1 MLVKLFSR
9 GTGKGRGPVGYCCDA
24 VVPAFD
30 PETRRRIR
38 GEFVIRDPAP
48 VVLSGDP
55 ARTEMLI
62 DSIDRKWK
70 YTSGV
75 IAFERADAPTPEQQR
90 QVIEDFERMAFAG
103 LERDQFDA
111 LWIRHEHEGN
121 VELHFVIPRL
131 ELTTGKALNVAP
143 PGYQKTFDAWRDT
156 WNFSHGWA
164 DPSAPERARTVR
176 QDDHI
181 IKTDAARLKAGL
193 GLADDPKRDITDWL
207 QARIEAGLVSDRDG
221 VVASLA
227 ELGEITRQGKDY
239 ISVKPDGFTK
249 AIRLKGA
256 IYAGDFEATQFSRE
270 LSAAVE
276 GQDQNRPGAGR
287 AVDPK
292 RARAASEELARRLE
306 GRAEF
311 NRQRYGKTASGAEPA
326 IEPAPE
332 PDRPAEPEAGRDQR
346 ESLAEAVPAGPEPLV
361 GHLRRELGADSV
373 PVEQPGEPASDTR
386 PVVAADR
393 DAAPDARADRS
404 EDLGGGAAPERER
417 GAIPSHS
424 PIGEARRWLDGW
436 RQASREAFEQLRGF
450 YDRVREAAAGRL
462 RAAWDAISGGYAA
475 AGRAELSLATA
486 GADISGASLK
496 IEQASREL
504 ELHAGRAGG
513 VLKMRRADELEQFKR
528 QINLVEYAET
538 QGYEIDKAESSRSS
552 VVMRGPGN
560 DKIIVATG
568 EDGHG
573 VFFSVRDDHDN
584 GTIIDFVQS
593 RQHLNLGQVRQEL
606 RPWIGAHRPSSTKKP
621 VQRKP
626 EAERPRRP
634 DPSHADRQA
643 VLAAWMRA
651 ERAERHPYLESR
663 GIAPA
668 TLQDSRFAGVVK
680 IDRTHGNAIFPH
692 YDRQGLSGYELK
704 NQGFTGFSKSGR
716 KALWYS
722 ANAASCERLVI
733 TESAIDALSHA
744 QLRREPS
751 TGYMSIGGQMSPE
764 QVELVQS
771 VLEKAH
777 RREAV
782 LVLATDNDEAGQRLA
797 RQVAGLAPHG
807 MAIERDTPQA
817 KDWNDDL
824 QAQSQARQRFDRG
837 LGR

>member
-9 GTGKGRGPVGYCCDA
+9 GTGKGRGPVQYCCDA

-38 GEFVIRDPAP
+38 GEFVTRDPAP

-143 PGYQKTFDAWRDT
+143 PGYQKTFDAWRDA
-156 WNFSHGWA
+156 WNFAHGWA

-193 GLADDPKRDITDWL
+193 GLAADPKRDITDWL
-207 QARIEAGLVSDRDG
+207 QARIEAGLVSDRAG

-256 IYAGDFEATQFSRE
+256 IYAGDFDATQFSRE
-270 LSAAVE
+270 LGAAAE
-276 GQDQNRPGAGR
+276 GQDQGRPGAGR
-287 AVDPK
+287 AVDPE
-292 RARAASEELARRLE
+292 RAGAAREELARRLE

-311 NRQRYGKTASGAEPA
+311 NRQRYGKAAPGA
-326 IEPAPE
+326 EPAPE
-332 PDRPAEPEAGRDQR
+332 PTPEQDRPAEPAADRDQR
-346 ESLAEAVPAGPEPLV
+346 ESLAEAVPVGPEPLA
-361 GHLRRELGADSV
+361 GHLRRELGADAV
-373 PVEQPGEPASDTR
+373 PVEQPGEPASDAR

-393 DAAPDARADRS
+393 GAAPDARAVRGA
-404 EDLGGGAAPERER
+404 DLGAAAAPGQERRALSGAAERPETRNRLE
-417 GAIPSHS
+417 
-424 PIGEARRWLDGW
+424 GW
-436 RQASREAFEQLRGF
+436 RQASREAFERLRGF
-450 YDRVREAAAGRL
+450 YDRVREAAAGRI
-462 RAAWDAISGGYAA
+462 RAAWEAISGGYAA

-486 GADISGASLK
+486 GADLGGASVQL
-496 IEQASREL
+496 EQASREL
-504 ELHAGRAGG
+504 ERHAGRAGG
-513 VLKMRRADELEQFKR
+513 VLKMRRIDELEQFKR

-538 QGYEIDKAESSRSS
+538 QGYEIDKAESSKSS

-573 VFFSVRDDHDN
+573 VFFSVRDDRDN

-606 RPWIGAHRPSSTKKP
+606 RPWIGAERPCSTRKP

-634 DPSHADRQA
+634 DPSPADRQA

-744 QLRREPS
+744 QLRCEPGA
-751 TGYMSIGGQMSPE
+751 GYLSIGGQMSPE

-797 RQVAGLAPHG
+797 RQVAGLAPQG
-807 MAIERDTPQA
+807 MVIERDTPQA

-824 QAQSQARQRFDRG
+824 QAQVQPRQRFDRD